1 MASFSGLALTL
12 LPIVALFLGN
22 SHARL
27 TPDFYEDSCPD
38 LLSIV
43 QAQVEMAIKNEK
55 RMGASL
61 LRLFFHDC
69 FVNGCD
75 GSVLL
80 DDTPA
85 FVGEKNAAPNANS
98 VRGFE
103 VIDVIKSAVEE
114 ACPGVVSCA
123 DILAISARDSVVQ
136 LGGPDWQVK
145 LGRRDARKASQA
157 AANSSI
163 PPPTS
168 NLSELISSY
177 AAQGLSVQDMVA
189 LSGAHTIGKARCT
202 TFRNRIY
209 QEANIDSFFTNTRKP
224 NCPGTHGQGD
234 HNLAPLDIQ
243 TPTRFD
249 NSYFVNLIAWKG
261 LLHSDQALFNGGSTD
276 TIVQNYSQ
284 NPDAFIQDF
293 VTAMIKMG
301 DIKPLTGRNGEI
313 RTNCRRAIL
322 GCEIGKKGHQNG
334 ELGSCKHQHSTSHRL
349 LRSTH
354 H

>member
-12 LPIVALFLGN
+12 LSVVALLLGN
-22 SHARL
+22 SHAQL
-27 TPDFYEDSCPD
+27 TPNFYEDSCPD

-43 QAQVEMAIKNEK
+43 QAQVEIAIKNEK

-103 VIDVIKSAVEE
+103 VIDVIKAAVEE

-145 LGRRDARKASQA
+145 LGRRDARTASQA

-209 QEANIDSFFTNTRKP
+209 EEANIDSFFSNTRKP
-224 NCPGTHGQGD
+224 NCPGTPGQGD
-234 HNLAPLDIQ
+234 DNLAPLDIQ

-249 NSYFVNLIAWKG
+249 NSYFVNLVARKG

-293 VTAMIKMG
+293 ITAMIKMG
-301 DIKPLTGRNGEI
+301 DIKPLTGCSGEI
-313 RTNCRRAIL
+313 RTNCRRL
-322 GCEIGKKGHQNG
+322 N
-334 ELGSCKHQHSTSHRL
+334 
-349 LRSTH
+349 
-354 H
+354 